1 MSKFYQYINEGYGT
15 SRVEP
20 IAESDAKDTIRYN
33 CKKSV
38 QNTNIWRGTRSFN
51 QNFGF
56 GNSEK
61 FEELR
66 KSANTANY
74 YTLILDNSKEWSSF
88 PQRSKSFVCATTVQQ
103 TFSYGSPY
111 KVIPFDGTPIGVC
124 PEADIWD
131 SFRTIGQLSILND
144 TISLAASM
152 LDLDM
157 KKMQNNYKYLL
168 KSLDEIGKDFKEK
181 DPYPNWL
188 EMQSYLKK
196 TFFKKFDE
204 SNMKLSDFLLEEFK
218 PGKNKFKL
226 KKAGNKLPSDVEVW
240 FQGKAIFIENGKAYK
255 IVKEYGSVWEWA
267 NNLENGEEGVI
278 VT

>member
-1 MSKFYQYINEGYGT
+1 MSKFYQYINDSYGT

-20 IAESDAKDTIRYN
+20 IAESDAKDSIRYN

-38 QNTNIWRGTRSFN
+38 QNTNIWRGTWSFN

-103 TFSYGSPY
+103 TFSYGDPY

-124 PEADIWD
+124 PEADIWN
-131 SFRTIGQLSILND
+131 SFRIIYLDILND
-144 TISLAASM
+144 TISLAAST
-152 LDLDM
+152 LGLDM
-157 KKMQNNYKYLL
+157 DKMENNYKYLL
-168 KSLDEIGKDFKEK
+168 KALDEIGKDFKEK
-181 DPYPNWL
+181 DKSPKWL
-188 EMQSYLKK
+188 PMRGDAKS
-196 TFFKKFDE
+196 FFKKFDE
-204 SNMKLSDFLLEEFK
+204 SDMNLSDFLLSEFQ
-218 PGKNKFKL
+218 PRKNGFKL
-226 KKAGNKLPSDVEVW
+226 KKSGNKLPSDVEVW

-255 IVKEYGSVWEWA
+255 IVKEYGSIWEWA
-267 NNLENGEEGVI
+267 NNLENGDEGVI